1 MNVKFKVLSAGV
13 LFFIGQ
19 SVMAQNTKRDSATST
34 KSIEEVVIVGFG
46 QKKTVKELTGALSTM
61 NAKAI
66 EDNPVATSVDKMLQ
80 GRVAGVQ
87 TGVSSGQPGGFA
99 SVRVRGIS
107 SINGVK
113 DPIYI
118 VDGVRIKSGNL
129 SQGSVNG
136 VANQGNV
143 LANLNPNDIEN
154 ITVLKDAVSTAMYGA
169 DAGSGVIIITTKKGK
184 GEQQNSI

>member
-13 LFFIGQ
+13 LFFMGQ
-19 SVMAQNTKRDSATST
+19 SVLAQNTKRDSATST

-129 SQGSVNG
+129 S
-136 VANQGNV
+136 
-143 LANLNPNDIEN
+143 
-154 ITVLKDAVSTAMYGA
+154 
-169 DAGSGVIIITTKKGK
+169 
-184 GEQQNSI
+184 